1 MYVLAMRVAAQ
12 GCHWFGGARGV
23 GLDGFVLQQQLRQ
36 NLLPWGASHAI
47 TGGGQTPR
55 VVLKSPAP
63 GMHLLFRNV
72 NPAIFRACWEVFSV
86 WFNLLHYYVPAFM
99 F

>member
-47 TGGGQTPR
+47 TGGGQTPQSGAEISCPR
-55 VVLKSPAP
+55 DASSVQKCESSKFQ
-63 GMHLLFRNV
+63 GLLGSILCLV
-72 NPAIFRACWEVFSV
+72 
-86 WFNLLHYYVPAFM
+86 
-99 F
+99 